1 MILIDL
7 DKLLDALQITS
18 IKESCNG
25 CWHQSRNWLQCV
37 DDIPLSEACKVIHE
51 QPRIIVEME
60 DDTMKLPNYKLCTL
74 HLHPE
79 KDADIIRW
87 LDAQRL
93 ADTKTNAIRKLI
105 RAQIRKEIREKIGGE
120 LR

>member
-1 MILIDL
+1 MTL
-7 DKLLDALQITS
+7 DEVIKAWELRKRMLQTTCDTCWSEDAETALQALYYM
-18 IKESCNG
+18 K
-25 CWHQSRNWLQCV
+25 
-37 DDIPLSEACKVIHE
+37 
-51 QPRIIVEME
+51 EME
-60 DDTMKLPNYKLCTL
+60 EETVKLPNYKLCTL

-105 RAQIRKEIREKIGGE
+105 RKQIRQEIREKLEGKDE
-120 LR
+120 

>member
-1 MILIDL
+1 
-7 DKLLDALQITS
+7 
-18 IKESCNG
+18 
-25 CWHQSRNWLQCV
+25 
-37 DDIPLSEACKVIHE
+37 
-51 QPRIIVEME
+51 
-60 DDTMKLPNYKLCTL
+60 MKLPNYKLCTL

-105 RAQIRKEIREKIGGE
+105 RAQIRKEIREKIGGNYDE
-120 LR
+120 